1 MNQMQFDYYY
11 GLEGEQFTFV
21 KIPKMLLTDAAFQ
34 QLSDRAKILYGVMLD
49 RMSLSRSKEWVDKQ
63 NRVYILFSI
72 KSVCKA
78 LNCSKPSACKAMA
91 ELDTETGIGLV
102 ERRKRGQGKPDIIY
116 VKNFISYVQNNPEIG
131 KKTVWNPDDIDGAPE
146 VEPEDETAEEEV
158 IHNEVKN
165 VDLQKSKSL
174 TSKNLTSKS
183 FTSGGQEDLPL
194 GVNGFAPNN
203 TNNNKTEKNNT
214 ESSLIL
220 SESDTKSP
228 DYSRPITLTRED
240 GMRCDNHIEF
250 NPDYVPTVVLDLEE
264 RVSEFNIDK
273 INDILEENNGIPI
286 DFAFDPDAMKYTV
299 MSLTGWNYKR
309 REIERGDM
317 SAEDAEI
324 YVNMVRNLIEMAIC
338 VKTPIVLGGK
348 RQITYKNVNDQMNK
362 IYHSAEFKESAFE
375 RLMIECIKRYKD
387 ATIKTQIMKVDP
399 YCKSLIWSTFDSYQ
413 MDFNGFFN
421 RTYYGDWKS

>member
-21 KIPKMLLTDAAFQ
+21 KIPKILLTDAAFQ

-49 RMSLSRSKEWVDKQ
+49 RMSLSRTSEWIDKQ

-146 VEPEDETAEEEV
+146 VEPEDENESEEV

-165 VDLQKSKSL
+165 IDLKKSKSL

-183 FTSGGQEDLPL
+183 LTSGGQEDLPL
-194 GVNGFAPNN
+194 GVNGFSPIN
-203 TNNNKTEKNNT
+203 TNINKTENSNT
-214 ESSLIL
+214 ESILIL
-220 SESDTKSP
+220 SENGTGVVDCERPLRLTSD
-228 DYSRPITLTRED
+228 D
-240 GMRCDNHIEF
+240 GMRCENHIDY
-250 NPDYVPTVVLDLEE
+250 NPDYVPTIVLDLDE
-264 RVSEFNIDK
+264 RVSDFNADK
-273 INDILEENNGIPI
+273 INDILEENDGIPL

-299 MSLTGWNYKR
+299 MSLSGWNDKR
-309 REIERGDM
+309 REVERGDM
-317 SAEDAEI
+317 SQEDAEI
-324 YVNMVRNLIEMAIC
+324 YVNMVRNLIEMAITL
-338 VKTPIVLGGK
+338 KPIVLGGK
-348 RQITYKNVNDQMNK
+348 RQITYKNVNDQLNK
-362 IYHSAEFKESAFE
+362 IYHGADMKFVAFE
-375 RLMIECIKRYKD
+375 RLIMECIKRYKD
-387 ATIKTQIMKVDP
+387 ATVKTQIIKVDQ
-399 YCKSLIWSTFDSYQ
+399 YCKSVIWSTFDSYR

-421 RTYYGDWKS
+421 RTYYGEWKK